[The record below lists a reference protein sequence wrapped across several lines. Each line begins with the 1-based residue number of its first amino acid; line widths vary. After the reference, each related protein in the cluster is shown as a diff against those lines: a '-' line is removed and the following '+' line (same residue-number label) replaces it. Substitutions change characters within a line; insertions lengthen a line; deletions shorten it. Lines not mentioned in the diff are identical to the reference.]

1 MTPFLGKSL
10 LEAHDT
16 HQKIQAILSSKS
28 ADVSIQTKEVE
39 SLPHVNFQTFERAQT
54 VSESGPE
61 IMRAAAQPAK
71 YAAGAV
77 RSAER
82 IPRPEYRQGSVTMR
96 RWTWRRFAWVQRS
109 DFS

>member
-1 MTPFLGKSL
+1 MIQNKLDRMTPFLGKSL

-16 HQKIQAILSSKS
+16 HQKIQAILSSES
-28 ADVSIQTKEVE
+28 ADVSIHTKEME
-39 SLPHVNFQTFERAQT
+39 SLPHMNFHTFARAQT

-82 IPRPEYRQGSVTMR
+82 IEPPGPSIGWAALR
-96 RWTWRRFAWVQRS
+96 
-109 DFS
+109 